1 MTQNVKKRII
11 EYIKENQH
19 HIDNDSFYGV
29 YMQESEFSEEDVDM
43 MIEFGMQFILNN
55 GRSTFSVN
63 CKKENLKHFYDSFL
77 NYPEPDYFL

>member
-1 MTQNVKKRII
+1 
-11 EYIKENQH
+11 
-19 HIDNDSFYGV
+19 
-29 YMQESEFSEEDVDM
+29 MQESEFSEEDVDM